1 MNKLLQSSL
10 NFSIKAFHKIPP
22 KLDVLIIFTLGV
34 VNAFCLS
41 PSITDSLG
49 TTSLDDS
56 PVQPALG
63 IKYPQYFENDFLT
76 KRYTVLMWTS
86 STKWIPALLY
96 KYLSIDP
103 VIFHVLFTYLQTI
116 LILVGT
122 FLLAKA
128 LTNSRSISFVS
139 VFFVINLAPYFDNIA
154 WYGDQFFMPYP
165 TWCAIGPLLIAW
177 SCALK
182 GKTRK
187 QIIWL
192 AIGCSIHPAMGLCG
206 SILVLVT
213 TYKDQ
218 LLDFAKL
225 TKHLLFALAPAL
237 LFSFISWFISK
248 SYSAPSAPA
257 GWSESTKEVTH
268 WYAWKLIPNTDESLF
283 QQTSFTI
290 ILALTSYVLLS
301 SPLLKNVEQ
310 LRTVV
315 RNALL
320 VFLLFYA
327 IQAISYTVSIRSV
340 YSLSLGRIS
349 IFTSILAVIILS
361 KYLMEIHKSAQI
373 DISIKERIFLTIALL
388 IPSFFNLLLIGLFL
402 FWKVFKKKQKDKK
415 LLSIFGIYSI
425 LILTFWLSNFSKS
438 WIGMPPLSRLFESTY
453 LVPNF
458 FLIKVA
464 EYFLGIYLI
473 FVYVFAILILSL
485 VIAYFTK
492 FESKIGIR
500 FVLIGLI
507 ATLALGS
514 FTSRYVQSEN
524 RAAKDR
530 EWINAQTWVRDE
542 TAFGSKFIVNSKF
555 DTYSSWTTLTKRA
568 RIQSADEGAGFLYI
582 YSKDDA
588 AFDELRSSL
597 PSAPADNE
605 EQKATEKFYL
615 KFSEAIGGDFI
626 VRRVSDTKLS
636 WELSYKNSKFVIYSI
651 PKDNGVD
658 N

>member
-1 MNKLLQSSL
+1 MNKLLQGSL
-10 NFSIKAFHKIPP
+10 DSSIKAFYKISP
-22 KLDVLIIFTLGV
+22 KLDVLIIFAIGV
-34 VNAFCLS
+34 VNAFSLA

-63 IKYPQYFENDFLT
+63 IKYPQFFENDFLA

-96 KYLSIDP
+96 KYLSVDP

-177 SCALK
+177 SYALK
-182 GKTRK
+182 SKTRK

-213 TYKDQ
+213 TYKNQ
-218 LLDFAKL
+218 MLNFAEL
-225 TKHLLFALAPAL
+225 TKHLLFALAPAI

-257 GWSESTKEVTH
+257 GWSESTREVTH

-290 ILALTSYVLLS
+290 ILALTGYVLLS
-301 SPLLKNVEQ
+301 SPLLKHVEK

-320 VFLLFYA
+320 IFLLFYA
-327 IQAISYTVSIRSV
+327 IQAISYTSSIRSI

-349 IFTSILAVIILS
+349 IFTSILTVIVLA
-361 KYLMEIHKSAQI
+361 KYLMEIQKSAHI
-373 DISIKERIFLTIALL
+373 DISIKARIFLTIALL
-388 IPSFFNLLLIGLFL
+388 IPSFFNLLLVGLFL
-402 FWKVFKKKQKDKK
+402 FWKVFKEKRQNKR
-415 LLSIFGIYSI
+415 LLSIFAIHSI
-425 LILTFWLSNFSKS
+425 LILVFWLSNFSKS
-438 WIGMPPLSRLFESTY
+438 WIGMPTLSRLFESTY

-473 FVYVFAILILSL
+473 FAYVFAILILSL

-500 FVLIGLI
+500 FVLIGLMM
-507 ATLALGS
+507 TLALGS
-514 FTSRYVQSEN
+514 FTSRYVQSED

-542 TAFGSKFIVNSKF
+542 TPFGSKFIVNSKF

-568 RIQSADEGAGFLYI
+568 RIQTADDGAGFLYI
-582 YSKDDA
+582 YSEDDA
-588 AFDELRSSL
+588 AFDKLRSKL
-597 PSAPADNE
+597 PPAPSDHDGRE
-605 EQKATEKFYL
+605 ITESFYL
-615 KFSEAIGGDFI
+615 DFSRAVGGDYI
-626 VRRVSDTKLS
+626 VRRNSDTPLT
-636 WELSYKNSKFVIYSI
+636 WQIAYRNTEFVIYKI
-651 PKDNGVD
+651 PVS
-658 N
+658 

>member
-1 MNKLLQSSL
+1 LTKSLQGRLNSL
-10 NFSIKAFHKIPP
+10 IIAFYKIPP
-22 KLDVLIIFTLGV
+22 KLDVLIISALGV

-96 KYLSIDP
+96 KYLSVDP
-103 VIFHVLFTYLQTI
+103 VFFHVLFTYLQTI

-154 WYGDQFFMPYP
+154 WYGDEFFMPYP
-165 TWCAIGPLLIAW
+165 TWCSIGPLLIAW
-177 SCALK
+177 SYALK
-182 GKTRK
+182 GKTRR
-187 QIIWL
+187 QFIWL

-213 TYKDQ
+213 THKDQ

-225 TKHLLFALAPAL
+225 TKHLLFALAPAS

-248 SYSAPSAPA
+248 SYSAPSAPS

-268 WYAWKLIPNTDESLF
+268 WYAWQLIPNTDESLF

-290 ILALTSYVLLS
+290 ILALTGYVLLY
-301 SPLLKNVEQ
+301 SPLLKHVEK

-320 VFLLFYA
+320 IFLLFYS
-327 IQAISYTVSIRSV
+327 IQAISYTVSIRSI

-349 IFTSILAVIILS
+349 IFTSILAVIILA
-361 KYLMEIHKSAQI
+361 KYLMEIQKSAQI
-373 DISIKERIFLTIALL
+373 DISIKERIFLTIALI
-388 IPSFFNLLLIGLFL
+388 IPSFFNLLLVGLFL
-402 FWKVFKKKQKDKK
+402 FWKVLKKKRKDKR

-425 LILTFWLSNFSKS
+425 LILVFWLSNFSKS
-438 WIGMPPLSRLFESTY
+438 WIGMPPWSRLFESTY

-464 EYFLGIYLI
+464 EYFLGTYLI
-473 FVYVFAILILSL
+473 FAYVCAILILSL

-492 FESKIGIR
+492 FESKIGIG
-500 FVLIGLI
+500 FVLIGLMI
-507 ATLALGS
+507 TLALGS
-514 FTSRYVQSEN
+514 FTSRYVQSED

-542 TAFGSKFIVNSKF
+542 TPFGSKFIVNSKF

-568 RIQSADEGAGFLYI
+568 RIQTADDGAGFLYI

-588 AFDELRSSL
+588 AFDKLRSKLPDAPSDHAGIEITESFYSDFSL
-597 PSAPADNE
+597 
-605 EQKATEKFYL
+605 T
-615 KFSEAIGGDFI
+615 IGGDYI
-626 VRRVSDTKLS
+626 VRRNSDTPLT
-636 WELSYKNSKFVIYSI
+636 WQVAYRNTEFVIYKI
-651 PKDNGVD
+651 PGIGGS
-658 N
+658 